1 RTLFISTRFPESLM
15 SGLKKNIRLAIDER
29 IERLKKVCLKT
40 PPETGRQKPAI
51 SECWPRLNET
61 LNAHQEKEG
70 DTQLRDKFLECVSES
85 ISMTSKDYITVI
97 QGLSAED
104 SENGVRWLQGIVDTV
119 TSEAQR
125 IMPTLA

>member
-1 RTLFISTRFPESLM
+1 M